1 MANERTQKNCY
12 ESRYGGGYINAA
24 NFLVELICEKIASKR
39 KTKLPQK
46 FWKHSDWT
54 STYKNQILHAHK
66 LVKTYPVKV
75 ITEAL
80 KDYRAKKIYSLGA
93 RFILVPL
100 IEEKLKSHQKIEY
113 KKIEPMPQDIK
124 PRKKFSL
131 NKKLTDEL

>member
-1 MANERTQKNCY
+1 MANKRTNTHCY
-12 ESRYGGGYINAA
+12 ESKYGGEYINAA

-39 KTKLPQK
+39 RVKLPQK

-54 STYKNQILHAHK
+54 STYKNQILHATRLIK
-66 LVKTYPVKV
+66 AYPVKV

-93 RFILVPL
+93 KFILVPL
-100 IEEKLKSHQKIEY
+100 IEEKLKSHKEVEHTEIER
-113 KKIEPMPQDIK
+113 MPQDIK